1 MHSKI
6 DTSLHGTWPRDS
18 VPAMTLE
25 SLTPSGI
32 PGLGAI
38 AWGSHCC
45 NFYDS
50 ADDLPELLVPFFKA
64 GLDANESCI
73 WVTSEPFGVE
83 SARAA
88 LRAYVPDLAQRERCG
103 QIEIADHRESYRR
116 INQSDAASAIQS
128 WLDLEQ
134 RALQQ
139 GRRGLRVAGN
149 PCWLERDDWPAF
161 LEYERLANLAF
172 QQRHIVGIC
181 SYCYGHCGARDVID
195 VMDAHEFALARS
207 GYGWRVVDSSS
218 MALAREEVRHFR
230 QLTDRLREENE
241 RKDEFMATFSQALR
255 GPLSPL
261 ATASQLLHLSGARNE
276 FGQVLAIVDR
286 QVFRLTKL
294 INDVL
299 DLARIARGK
308 LELRR
313 ETSNLFELVN
323 RAVEATG
330 DMIARR
336 RHRLRLNIPR
346 VIELDVDSERFVQV
360 VTNLIANAAQYTQ
373 SAAYIA
379 VSAKLVDGIVAL
391 TVADN
396 GPGIAPEL
404 QRRIFE
410 PFRKR
415 DRAAAAPQEGLGLG
429 LPLVK
434 RLIELHGGSIH
445 LRSNT
450 GGTAITVQLPARSAA
465 APVERPFDDVPAI
478 GRTGGRILIVDDNED
493 AGLLLGE
500 VLRTRKFA
508 VQVAENAV
516 AALQIASYSVFDA
529 VILDVELQTMDG
541 FQLATELRRL
551 PGWESTKL
559 IGLSSCGDTRE
570 LARAKELGFVHHFV
584 KPLDVEVLV
593 HSLSDWLT
601 LYN

>member
-1 MHSKI
+1 M
-6 DTSLHGTWPRDS
+6 
-18 VPAMTLE
+18 
-25 SLTPSGI
+25 
-32 PGLGAI
+32 
-38 AWGSHCC
+38 
-45 NFYDS
+45 
-50 ADDLPELLVPFFKA
+50 
-64 GLDANESCI
+64 
-73 WVTSEPFGVE
+73 
-83 SARAA
+83 
-88 LRAYVPDLAQRERCG
+88 
-103 QIEIADHRESYRR
+103 DHRESYRR
-116 INQSDAASAIQS
+116 SRQSDVASSIQG
-128 WLDLEQ
+128 WLDREQ
-134 RALQQ
+134 LALQQ

-149 PCWLERDDWPAF
+149 PCWLEGDEWPEF
-161 LEYERLANLAF
+161 LEYERAANFAF

-181 SYCYGHCGARDVID
+181 SYCYGHCSARNVID

-207 GYGWRVVDSSS
+207 GYEWRVVDSSS
-218 MALAREEVRHFR
+218 MALARQEVLHFR
-230 QLTDRLREENE
+230 QLADRLREENE
-241 RKDEFMATFSQALR
+241 RKDEFMAIFSQALR
-255 GPLSPL
+255 GPITPL
-261 ATASQLLHLSGARNE
+261 ATASQLLRLSGARNE
-276 FGQVLAIVDR
+276 LGQVLSIVDR

-330 DMIARR
+330 EMIAQR
-336 RHRLRLNIPR
+336 RHRLRLNVPR
-346 VIELDVDSERFVQV
+346 LIEVDVDGDRFVQV

-373 SAAYIA
+373 SSAYIA
-379 VSAKLVDGIVAL
+379 VSAKLVDGIMAL

-415 DRAAAAPQEGLGLG
+415 DRARVVPQEGLGLG

-434 RLIELHGGSIH
+434 RLIELHGGSIQ

-465 APVERPFDDVPAI
+465 APVEREFDDFPTT
-478 GRTGGRILIVDDNED
+478 GRSGGRILIVDDNED
-493 AGLLLGE
+493 AALLLAE
-500 VLRTRKFA
+500 VLRTCNFG
-508 VQVAENAV
+508 VQVAPHAV
-516 AALQIASYSVFDA
+516 AALQLASYSVFDA
-529 VILDVELQTMDG
+529 AILDLELQTMDG
-541 FQLATELRRL
+541 FQLATELRHL

-559 IGLSSCGDTRE
+559 IGLSSCGDSRE
-570 LARAKELGFVHHFV
+570 LARARELGFVHRFI